1 MFLCGD
7 PMSRQSA
14 TREIKARINI
24 LDVVKRYVELR
35 RAGNR
40 WVAPCPFHQETKPSF
55 SVNEEEG
62 FFYCFGCQ
70 ASGDLFDFY
79 SRINGLEFRETLE
92 QLAEEAGVTLEAA
105 RPDPRASAERDFRK
119 IALRMYDAAQKHFSH
134 NLASGA
140 GAGCRDYLERRKL
153 TRETIDAFELGW
165 SLPAWTGLADTLRK
179 SGYSF
184 KQGIDSGLL
193 AANERGSGY
202 DRFRGRLIFPIKN
215 MSGQVIAFGG
225 RIIGDEDAAKYINST
240 DSPLYKK
247 GENLYGLFQA
257 RREISVKKSVILT
270 EGYMD
275 VLTLHQFG
283 YKNAC
288 GVLGTA
294 LTPEQ
299 VRRLA
304 GFCSHMELI
313 FDGDAP
319 GRKAALNACRM
330 VLARGLACRVVML
343 PEGEDID
350 SLLQEKGRDAFEELR
365 NYAPDGIDFCI
376 RTLSSMAPVEA
387 LEWVK
392 DFLSAVEQPEFV
404 SRYVTRFCQPL
415 GLDEAEV
422 RRGLR
427 IGSPSTQAAGGTSPQ
442 RNAGD
447 ADPSGQPAVN
457 KDTLDIRIMQFVV
470 RCPHYLPELSDAG
483 ARLLLTRNWALTLWE
498 KVAACGPEYDSD
510 AILLQLNETEKE
522 FWWRYRVME
531 APPKEHQER
540 ELADIRAAVARRCEE
555 KQADACM
562 QAMRQ
567 DRDKN
572 DFDPDLL
579 KALNETLIRQRTLGS
594 SDG

>member
-1 MFLCGD
+1 
-7 PMSRQSA
+7 MSASRTSA
-14 TREIKARINI
+14 TREIKARLNI

-79 SRINGLEFRETLE
+79 SRINGLEFKDALE
-92 QLAEEAGVTLEAA
+92 QLAEEANVPLEKKARPNSREAA
-105 RPDPRASAERDFRK
+105 VRDFRK
-119 IALRMYDAAQKHFSH
+119 TALAMYDLARKHYCR
-134 NLASGA
+134 NLTGEA
-140 GAGCRDYLERRKL
+140 GQGCREYLSKRGLEQAIIER
-153 TRETIDAFELGW
+153 FELGW
-165 SLPAWTGLADTLRK
+165 SLPGWTGLADTLRR
-179 SGYSF
+179 SGF
-184 KQGIDSGLL
+184 TPKQGIDSGLL
-193 AANERGSGY
+193 AANDRGSGY

-215 MSGQVIAFGG
+215 LSGQVIAFGG

-257 RREISVKKSVILT
+257 RREISVRKSVILT

-283 YKNAC
+283 YQNVC

-304 GFCSHMELI
+304 GFCSHFELI
-313 FDGDAP
+313 FDGDNP
-319 GRKAALNACRM
+319 GRKAALRACEM
-330 VLARGLACRVVML
+330 VLCKGLACKVVLL

-350 SLLQEKGRDAFEELR
+350 SLLQTSGRERFEQVRES
-365 NYAPDGIDFCI
+365 APDGLDFCI
-376 RTLSSMAPVEA
+376 RSLASLAPREA

-392 DFLSAVEQPEFV
+392 KFLAAVEQHELL
-404 SRYVTRFCQPL
+404 SRFVTRFSQAL
-415 GLDEAEV
+415 SLDEGEM
-422 RRGLR
+422 RRGLVLP
-427 IGSPSTQAAGGTSPQ
+427 GKHEEQSGAQFGAGRKSTSP
-442 RNAGD
+442 AVEKD
-447 ADPSGQPAVN
+447 AVDR
-457 KDTLDIRIMQFVV
+457 RIMQFVV
-470 RCPHYLPELSDAG
+470 RCPHHMPELQDAG
-483 ARLLLTRNWALTLWE
+483 ANLLLTQRWALTLWD
-498 KVAACGPEYDSD
+498 KVANCAPEYDSD
-510 AILLQLNETEKE
+510 AVLRQLDTKEKE
-522 FWWRYRVME
+522 FWWRHRVME
-531 APPKEHQER
+531 APPKEHQLR
-540 ELADIRAAVARRCEE
+540 ELADIRVAAAKCCAE
-555 KQADACM
+555 KQDLACL

-567 DRDKN
+567 GRDKG
-572 DFDPDLL
+572 DYDMELL